1 MFQKIKELA
10 MKGKECVLFVP
21 EQFSFDTERRAYFSV
36 GAENIRHVSVTGF
49 SKLSRAI
56 LKEFRQAKP
65 VADNA
70 VKLVTMWLAVEKLK
84 GNFLYFDKN
93 ANSPAFCGVLLKTV
107 AALRNGGISPNELN
121 RFLTS
126 ENVLDEELTDKT
138 GDILAVYSEYDR
150 MLTENLDDKLDDV
163 SRAAVLAE
171 KHDYFSGKYL
181 FLTTSTPSPRFRK
194 KCWKRR

>member
-107 AALRNGGISPNELN
+107 AQ
-121 RFLTS
+121 
-126 ENVLDEELTDKT
+126 
-138 GDILAVYSEYDR
+138 
-150 MLTENLDDKLDDV
+150 
-163 SRAAVLAE
+163 
-171 KHDYFSGKYL
+171 
-181 FLTTSTPSPRFRK
+181 
-194 KCWKRR
+194 KRRDFPQ

>member
-84 GNFLYFDKN
+84 GNFLYFDKFGN
-93 ANSPAFCGVLLKTV
+93 LLYEICLILTKTQTLPLS
-107 AALRNGGISPNELN
+107 AA
-121 RFLTS
+121 
-126 ENVLDEELTDKT
+126 
-138 GDILAVYSEYDR
+138 Y
-150 MLTENLDDKLDDV
+150 
-163 SRAAVLAE
+163 
-171 KHDYFSGKYL
+171 
-181 FLTTSTPSPRFRK
+181 
-194 KCWKRR
+194 C